1 MVPPCKQASVCNI
14 YMEVE
19 EKYVPHSFYG
29 KQKTKDNFSTLE
41 IVLLNRHSLKIITTS
56 SVLLTI

>member
-1 MVPPCKQASVCNI
+1 M

>member
-1 MVPPCKQASVCNI
+1 MQTSLSVQ
-14 YMEVE
+14 YVYGSGR
-19 EKYVPHSFYG
+19 KYVPHSFYG